1 VTAKRGRR
9 DEASGAAEAE
19 ARDERPGAFAR
30 ALDLLA
36 RRPHFRAE
44 LARKLLARGFEAG
57 EVEAALARV
66 AELGYLDDDG
76 LATAYAAELAGRKGL
91 GRARIG
97 RELARRGAPE
107 EAVER
112 AAGALDEEAELARA
126 RAAAGRWARGRA
138 ADGAALARH
147 LDRKGF
153 ARHVIFR
160 VLKEFAAEA
169 GDLPPAED

>member
-1 VTAKRGRR
+1 MRRERGRPGR
-9 DEASGAAEAE
+9 AGEGGGESAAAP
-19 ARDERPGAFAR
+19 ADALAR

-44 LARKLLARGFEAG
+44 LARKLQARGFGAG
-57 EVEAALARV
+57 EIEAALARA
-66 AELGYLDDDG
+66 AELGYLQDDR
-76 LATAYAAELAGRKGL
+76 LAHAYAAELAGRKGL

-107 EAVER
+107 AAVDEAV
-112 AAGALDEEAELARA
+112 GALAEEGELARA
-126 RAAAGRWARGRA
+126 RDSAARWAKGRA
-138 ADGAALARH
+138 GDGAALARH

-160 VLKEFAAEA
+160 VLKEFAADA
-169 GDLPPAED
+169 GDPPPAEE

>member
-1 VTAKRGRR
+1 MAVRSR
-9 DEASGAAEAE
+9 GAAEE
-19 ARDERPGAFAR
+19 PGGGRREAFAV

-36 RRPHFRAE
+36 RRPHFSAE
-44 LARKLLARGFEAG
+44 LVRKLLARGFEAG

-91 GRARIG
+91 GRARVG
-97 RELARRGAPE
+97 RELARRGAPDS
-107 EAVER
+107 AIER
-112 AAGALDEEAELARA
+112 VAGEVDAEAELARA
-126 RAAAGRWARGRA
+126 RDAAGRWARGRA
-138 ADGAALARH
+138 GDGAALARH

-153 ARHVIFR
+153 ARHVIFS

-169 GDLPPAED
+169 GDPPPAED